1 MNDYIVTFQDDGRGN
16 IEMAY
21 PADGEDDKTRN
32 YQYYLAPRDDLLCL
46 AYTNAI
52 AALLMV
58 VFGAYFFTMLQITAR
73 ELEQQVA
80 LMYLIQHS

>member
-1 MNDYIVTFQDDGRGN
+1 MNDYIVT
-16 IEMAY
+16 IEDNGKGDIY
-21 PADGEDDKTRN
+21 VTPPEEEDYKTRN